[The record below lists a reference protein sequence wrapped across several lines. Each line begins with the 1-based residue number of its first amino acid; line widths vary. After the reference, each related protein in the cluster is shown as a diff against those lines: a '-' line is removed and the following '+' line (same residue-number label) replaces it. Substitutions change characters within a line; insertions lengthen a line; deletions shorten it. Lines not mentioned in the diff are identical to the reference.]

1 MNLAI
6 FNKERSPLAY
16 KILLVILISSSIVT
30 TIIIAI
36 QLRFEYK
43 SDIKTIEKRLN
54 LIENSYSQSL
64 ALSVWNFN
72 KTQYETQLD
81 GILNIEDIIYVK
93 IITPNGDEII
103 SKGKYQDKNV
113 ITQEVVLKT
122 VDFGQTVE
130 SGKLIVT
137 ASLDRVYDDLFS
149 RALIILTTQGIKT
162 LIISFV
168 ILMAFHILITRH
180 LKYISNYARNI
191 DLDSDDKLSLDRKT
205 GAKSDELDFIVFAL
219 NDMKEKLKKSYQT
232 IKNINENL
240 ENKIES
246 RTKEL
251 EIAKYNAEKANRLKS
266 EFLANMSHE
275 IRTPM
280 NGIIGMTY
288 LMEKTELNNE
298 QSHYLKTI
306 DSSSTSLLSIINDIL
321 DFSKIEAGK
330 LEIDKIDFS
339 LKDMLD
345 NIANIIEF
353 KATEKSLDFKINYDE
368 TIPNNLYGDNLRI
381 SQVLINLLNNAVKF
395 TSSGFVK
402 INITNK
408 EDIFKF
414 EIIDSGIGISEEQQE
429 KLFQSFSQA
438 DSTTTRKYGG
448 SGLGLTISKQLVEL
462 MDGKIWIETKEGI
475 GSIFGFELTLPKAKN
490 NITTQNK
497 TETTQEEMQTLKGS
511 KILLVEDNPINQEI
525 IIGLLENS
533 GIIIDIANNGKEGV
547 ELFNKN
553 NYELILMD
561 LQMPIMDGYEAT
573 RIIREINNE
582 IPIIALTANAMKE
595 DIKRTQEAGM
605 NEHLNKPIDVE
616 KLYETLLKYV
626 SKKINGEAE
635 ATHPKSEPRK
645 YDFSRTNSEIQQ
657 SNTEILKFKNIDTEL
672 GLKHLAGN
680 KKLYMKILK
689 DFYENYKDLSPVGLI
704 PCEKLEELEDEEFK
718 RTTHTLK
725 GLSANIG
732 AVNLNKITTELNETQ
747 EKQLLPKFYKELNLI
762 LEELVNIKIESNEQ
776 IKELEITTQI
786 QDKLFSKLQKAIE
799 SKRLKRC
806 SEVIQEIDKYR
817 LASAD
822 KELYDKIK
830 EYIKKYKFKEAIKLF
845 KQKKN

>member
-645 YDFSRTNSEIQQ
+645 CDFSRTNSEIQQ